1 MRKKR
6 SFFSCYER
14 SEGKKN
20 LLFSFL
26 EKNFLCYERKKRNKT
41 CYWKKASR
49 SFCYFV
55 FSSKKRF
62 FLCYL
67 NKTTEVFVIFFF
79 QQKKCFFLCY
89 WNKQAD
95 VQSFHQNSCR
105 KKTVIFVCPESRSRK
120 QKQSSKSCYFC
131 FQHNSCWKKTV
142 IFVCPE
148 KRNCYEVMK
157 QRKTCYFAVS
167 ENQKLVIFCFFREP
181 KTCYFV
187 IDFMPQKVGCA
198 FWTPSKRLRS
208 ISIWSLEQTR

>member
-1 MRKKR
+1 MVKRNLVSTTKIATANTFALLRMNLQNILLSFVLIVSDHHLQKEIWAGKSFNFLEDLQSFHQNSCRKKTVIFVCPESR
-6 SFFSCYER
+6 NKVQK
-14 SEGKKN
+14 EGKK
-20 LLFSFL
+20 S
-26 EKNFLCYERKKRNKT
+26 
-41 CYWKKASR
+41 
-49 SFCYFV
+49 CYF
-55 FSSKKRF
+55 
-62 FLCYL
+62 C
-67 NKTTEVFVIFFF
+67 F
-79 QQKKCFFLCY
+79 Q
-89 WNKQAD
+89 
-95 VQSFHQNSCR
+95 QNSCR

-198 FWTPSKRLRS
+198 FWPPSEDITKVTSFL
-208 ISIWSLEQTR
+208 